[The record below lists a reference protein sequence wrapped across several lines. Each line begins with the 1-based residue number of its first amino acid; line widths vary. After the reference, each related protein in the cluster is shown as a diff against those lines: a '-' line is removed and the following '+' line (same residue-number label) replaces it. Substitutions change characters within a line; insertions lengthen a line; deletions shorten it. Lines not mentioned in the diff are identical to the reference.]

1 MTRIE
6 NEVQYNWA
14 VSRVEEL
21 LPLVD
26 ENTPMDDPNTI
37 ELKLL
42 SELVADYSDEH
53 YAIGTPTLIEIIKLR
68 MAAMGLNQTTLAK
81 LLGISKSRIS
91 EYLTGKSEPTLKI
104 AREMSVK
111 LNIDANIILQL

>member
-6 NEVQYNWA
+6 NETQYDWA

-26 ENTPMDDPNTI
+26 ENTSMDNPSAI

-42 SELVADYSDEH
+42 SDLVADYSDEH

-68 MAAMGLNQTTLAK
+68 MAAMGLNQTTLAN